1 MPLIIWFATKGPS
14 KVREEYNWTKCA
26 PHKIF
31 TYAVLLSETPPAA
44 IKNNSLE
51 AIYYQ
56 HRGLIRSKI
65 GDINGAVSDFKSVF
79 NFGNENE
86 IFLSFTS
93 SSWIEIYVNNE
104 LIEAQQFKAGDTYSR
119 KVQIPF
125 KIVVGNAD
133 SLKGT
138 YNGEMIDFST
148 DNDSLYGVKTVL
160 FDDE

>member
-1 MPLIIWFATKGPS
+1 M
-14 KVREEYNWTKCA
+14 
-26 PHKIF
+26 
-31 TYAVLLSETPPAA
+31 PAA
-44 IKNNSLE
+44 IHANKKIKKSSTIIGILFLLILLIYFITNPVSIPKKDITIQEINPELLKPIEESIFNNKIPQNNS
-51 AIYYQ
+51 
-56 HRGLIRSKI
+56 
-65 GDINGAVSDFKSVF
+65 F
-79 NFGNENE
+79 NKDNENE
-86 IFLSFTS
+86 IFLTFTS

-104 LIEAQQFKAGDTYSR
+104 LIEAQQFKVGDTYSR